1 MTDLRQ
7 TPVDPRND
15 RELWD
20 AVGGAVPVPPPAPDF
35 RQRLETR
42 LAAAALGNGVASDG
56 AASANNA
63 RSASSRRHPVRWLVA
78 AATVA
83 AAAAVIAFVVLPA
96 IRGTETA
103 TAADVLAA
111 MSSPAVNAKTVR
123 LTIKEGV
130 TNDISPESPLPGSEP
145 AGETLILSS
154 AGDYRHTTVG
164 HHKAIGERPAVTT
177 TDTWTYDERGHQM
190 MSLGLVEP
198 DDGASVLAIER
209 PSWGSYIW
217 ESAPY
222 ADFQGLA
229 STLRARLAEED
240 PDSPVTETTYL
251 GRPAWSA
258 DLEERLSGKD
268 GKEYDTHWR
277 VVVDKATG
285 LLMRSDYG
293 GSSSSTSK
301 LSFWVTRI
309 ELDPKLPHDWQR
321 ISEAGLLRIGIEDGG
336 TRFGTPQSV
345 AKRTWPTLVL
355 VPQRIPEG
363 YRLTDVAST
372 NFDGMKHSKKV
383 ESRLVYLSYHPR
395 KYRRI
400 WTGIDGSVQRVMLR
414 YRRGFSTFT
423 IDIRPNGSRNAIP
436 GPNRIQDATDVKL
449 SAGYLSGRTASTSI
463 APNFGKGPTL
473 IVKSERSTIT
483 INGDLTR
490 NEMIALAN
498 SMNAYGD
505 VDRPLP
511 EGYGARRPKPNSSAD
526 ATPPPT
532 EIAGVKGSPLKP
544 VWSSAFTTPADDG
557 FTTLATGPDGAVYA
571 AGYAQAKTP
580 GAAGR
585 LLLVKYVDHGATAS
599 EAWRVLTG
607 SGQVSAQ
614 RAAVDQT
621 GNVIVAGT
629 EGAIDLSGKGSDIL
643 VLKVSAAG
651 KVLWT
656 RSYDGPSHLS
666 DYVTDLAL
674 DAHGNALVVGA
685 STGKGTAR
693 DYITLKL
700 RTDGRLAW
708 ARRHAGPVR
717 FDEAR
722 AVAVD
727 SGGNAYVAGWS
738 DDKDGRRRATT
749 ISYSPDGRQRWAVQ
763 DTTRGSWSGAMDVMM
778 SAPAGSPHV
787 VITGYQ
793 GVGNKEALMFTRY
806 SASNGKLV
814 WKRLLRTPAQA
825 AEPEAGAI
833 DGSGGPVAVGNANLS
848 TGGGAF
854 IAGVSASGSDPRV
867 ILLSSEVENPG
878 DAEFDAVAT
887 GPGGSILAGG
897 YIQTAEPAKQEWDFI
912 PTSFAVRYS
921 PAWPITAPL
930 DYIGAGGPT
939 TRGRCTA
946 VAIGADGIYAV
957 GERTTASG
965 DLDAVLVK
973 F

>member
-1 MTDLRQ
+1 
-7 TPVDPRND
+7 
-15 RELWD
+15 
-20 AVGGAVPVPPPAPDF
+20 
-35 RQRLETR
+35 
-42 LAAAALGNGVASDG
+42 ASHT
-56 AASANNA
+56 AASGGEST
-63 RSASSRRHPVRWLVA
+63 RRRRHPVRWLVA
-78 AATVA
+78 AAGVA

-96 IRGTETA
+96 VRGTDTA
-103 TAADVLAA
+103 TASDVLAA
-111 MSSPAVNAKTVR
+111 MSSPAVKAKTVR

-130 TNDISPESPLPGSEP
+130 TDDSSPESPLPGSEP

-164 HHKAIGERPAVTT
+164 HHKAIGDRPAVTT
-177 TDTWTYDERGHQM
+177 TDTWTYDEAGHKM

-217 ESAPY
+217 ESEPY

-240 PDSPVTETTYL
+240 PDSPVIETTYL

-258 DLEERLSGKD
+258 DLKERLSGRD
-268 GKEYDTHWR
+268 GKEYETHWR

-293 GSSSSTSK
+293 GGSSTSK

-309 ELDPKLPHDWQR
+309 ELDPELPRNWQR
-321 ISEAGLLRIGIEDGG
+321 ISEAGLPRVGIEDGG

-355 VPQRIPEG
+355 VPQRIPQG

-372 NFDGMKHSKKV
+372 NFDGMQRSRKLG
-383 ESRLVYLSYHPR
+383 SRLVYLSYRPK
-395 KYRRI
+395 KYLRI
-400 WTGIDGSVQRVMLR
+400 WTGVDESVQRVMLR

-423 IDIRPNGSRNAIP
+423 IDIRPNGSRLPIP
-436 GPNRIQDATDVKL
+436 GPNRIQDATDVRL

-473 IVKSERSTIT
+473 IVKSDRSTIT

-498 SMNAYGD
+498 SMKAYGD
-505 VDRPLP
+505 VDKPLP
-511 EGYGARRPKPNSSAD
+511 KGYGVKKPRPHASKSATPQPSASSA
-526 ATPPPT
+526 
-532 EIAGVKGSPLKP
+532 VKGSPLKP
-544 VWSSAFTTPADDG
+544 VWSSMFTSAENDG
-557 FTTLATGPDGAVYA
+557 FTAVATGPDGAVYA
-571 AGYAQAKTP
+571 AGHARAKTP
-580 GAAGR
+580 GAGGK
-585 LLLVKYVDHGATAS
+585 LLLVKYVDRGATAS

-607 SGQVSAQ
+607 SEPTSAQ
-614 RAAVDQT
+614 RVAVDPA

-629 EGAIDLSGKGSDIL
+629 QGPIDLSGKGSDL
-643 VLKVSAAG
+643 VVLKVSAAG
-651 KVLWT
+651 KVLWK

-693 DYITLKL
+693 DYITVKL
-700 RTDGRLAW
+700 RTDGSVAW
-708 ARRHAGPVR
+708 ARRYAGPQR

-722 AVAVD
+722 SVGVD
-727 SGGNAYVAGWS
+727 GEGNVYVAGWS
-738 DDKDGRRRATT
+738 DDKDSRRRATT
-749 ISYSPDGRQRWAVQ
+749 ICYSPDGGQRWTAQ
-763 DTTRGSWSGAMDVMM
+763 DKTMGSWSGAMDVMV
-778 SAPAGSPHV
+778 SATDGPPHV

-793 GVGNKEALMFTRY
+793 GVGSNEALMFARY
-806 SASNGKLV
+806 SAATGELI
-814 WKRLLRTPAQA
+814 WKRLLRSSAQA
-825 AEPEAGAI
+825 REPEAGAV
-833 DGSGGPVAVGNANLS
+833 DGSGAPVAVGEANLS
-848 TGGGAF
+848 PRGGAF
-854 IAGVSASGSDPRV
+854 IAGVSANGSGPWG
-867 ILLSSEVENPG
+867 ILLSSEVEDPG
-878 DAEFDAVAT
+878 FAEFDAVAT
-887 GPGGSILAGG
+887 GPRGAILAGG
-897 YIQTAEPAKQEWDFI
+897 YVQTAKPAKQAWDYV

-921 PAWPITAPL
+921 PVSPVTAPL
-930 DYIGAGGPT
+930 DYVGAGSPT

-946 VAIGADGIYAV
+946 VAIGASGMYAV
-957 GERTTASG
+957 GERTTGRG
-965 DLDAVLVK
+965 DQDAVLVK

>member
-1 MTDLRQ
+1 VLAEAIGARLRQ
-7 TPVDPRND
+7 V
-15 RELWD
+15 
-20 AVGGAVPVPPPAPDF
+20 
-35 RQRLETR
+35 
-42 LAAAALGNGVASDG
+42 
-56 AASANNA
+56 
-63 RSASSRRHPVRWLVA
+63 
-78 AATVA
+78 
-83 AAAAVIAFVVLPA
+83 
-96 IRGTETA
+96 
-103 TAADVLAA
+103 
-111 MSSPAVNAKTVR
+111 
-123 LTIKEGV
+123 LTIQARV
-130 TNDISPESPLPGSEP
+130 TNDTSPESPLPGSEA
-145 AGETLILSS
+145 AGETPTLSS

-164 HHKAIGERPAVTT
+164 HDKAIGDRPAVTT
-177 TDTWTYDERGHQM
+177 TDTWTYDEAGHKM

-217 ESAPY
+217 ESEPY

-258 DLEERLSGKD
+258 DLKERLSGRD
-268 GKEYDTHWR
+268 GKEYETQWR

-293 GSSSSTSK
+293 GGSSTSK

-309 ELDPKLPHDWQR
+309 ELDPKLPRNWQR
-321 ISEAGLLRIGIEDGG
+321 ISEAGLPRIGIEDGG

-355 VPQRIPEG
+355 VPQRVPEG

-372 NFDGMKHSKKV
+372 SFDGMQRSKKV
-383 ESRLVYLSYHPR
+383 GSRLVYLSYHPR
-395 KYRRI
+395 KYLRV

-414 YRRGFSTFT
+414 YRRGFSSFT
-423 IDIRPNGSRNAIP
+423 IDIRPNGSRLPIP
-436 GPNRIQDATDVKL
+436 GPNRIQDATDVRL

-473 IVKSERSTIT
+473 IVKSDRSTIT

-498 SMNAYGD
+498 SMKAYGD
-505 VDRPLP
+505 VDKPLP
-511 EGYGARRPKPNSSAD
+511 EGYGVRHPKPSRSAG
-526 ATPPPT
+526 ATSPPT
-532 EIAGVKGSPLKP
+532 EITGVKGSPLKP
-544 VWSSAFTTPADDG
+544 VWSSTFSTPSDDG
-557 FTTLATGPDGAVYA
+557 FTALATGPDGAVYA
-571 AGYAQAKTP
+571 AGYTQAKSPDT
-580 GAAGR
+580 GGK
-585 LLLVKYVDHGATAS
+585 LLLVKYVDQGATMT
-599 EAWRVLTG
+599 EAWRVLAG

-614 RAAVDQT
+614 RVAVDQA
-621 GNVIVAGT
+621 GNVVVVGT
-629 EGAIDLSGKGSDIL
+629 QGLVDLSGKGSDIL
-643 VLKVSAAG
+643 VLKVSSAG
-651 KVLWT
+651 KVLWR

-693 DYITLKL
+693 DFITLKL
-700 RTDGRLAW
+700 RTDGGLAW
-708 ARRHAGPVR
+708 ARRYAGAVR

-727 SGGNAYVAGWS
+727 SRGNAYVAGWS
-738 DDKDGRRRATT
+738 DDKDSRRRATT
-749 ISYSPDGRQRWAVQ
+749 ISYSPDGRQRWAAQ
-763 DTTRGSWSGAMDVMM
+763 DMTRGSWSGAMDVMV
-778 SAPAGSPHV
+778 SATTGSPRV

-806 SASNGKLV
+806 SAPTGKLV
-814 WKRLLRTPAQA
+814 WKRLLRSSAQA
-825 AEPEAGAI
+825 REPEAGAI
-833 DGSGGPVAVGNANLS
+833 DSSGAPVAVGNANLS
-848 TGGGAF
+848 PRGGAF
-854 IAGVSASGSDPRV
+854 IAGVSASGSDPWDS
-867 ILLSSEVENPG
+867 LLSSEAENPG
-878 DAEFDAVAT
+878 DAEFEAVAT
-887 GPGGSILAGG
+887 GDGGSILAGG
-897 YIQTAEPAKQEWDFI
+897 YVQTAPPAKQQWDFI

-930 DYIGAGGPT
+930 DYIGAGSPT

-946 VAIGADGIYAV
+946 VAIGASGMYAV
-957 GERTTASG
+957 GERTTARG
-965 DLDAVLVK
+965 DQDAVLVK